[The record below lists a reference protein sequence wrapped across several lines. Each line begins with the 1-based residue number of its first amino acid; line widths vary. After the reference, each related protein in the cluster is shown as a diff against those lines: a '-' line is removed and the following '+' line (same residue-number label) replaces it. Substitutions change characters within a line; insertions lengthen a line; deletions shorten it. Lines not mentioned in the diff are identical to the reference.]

1 MENYDV
7 IRITNLSTNC
17 IIGVL
22 PHERTY
28 PQRLVIGLELMC
40 DFTVAGS
47 SDDLADTVDY
57 GALSQAAVAIAQ
69 KSECKL
75 LERLA
80 TLLANH
86 CLSYRGVKAVVVQLE
101 KPDALPDGAVASVV
115 MKRGGF

>member
-75 LERLA
+75 LERLQHFWQP
-80 TLLANH
+80 L
-86 CLSYRGVKAVVVQLE
+86 LSYRRCKGSGAGLE
-101 KPDALPDGAVASVV
+101 KPMPCRMEQWPVLS
-115 MKRGGF
+115 